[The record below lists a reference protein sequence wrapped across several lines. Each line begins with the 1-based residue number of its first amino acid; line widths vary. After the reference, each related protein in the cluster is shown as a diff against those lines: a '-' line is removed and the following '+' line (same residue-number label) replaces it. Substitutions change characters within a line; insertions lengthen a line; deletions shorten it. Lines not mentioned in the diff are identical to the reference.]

1 MIPKSKD
8 QCPDQTMPTTDTSC
22 RESPVIAPD
31 PASSRDLTALLASAS
46 VEVSSR
52 GHQLSELRDNFRPG
66 TDVTITFLPG
76 DNYRHNV
83 DTAAALRR
91 AGFNPVPHMAAREMP
106 SREALD
112 DFLARA
118 RGEAEVKRIV
128 LIAGDVAAAK
138 GPFKSSLDVCASGLI
153 EARGITAVSVAG
165 HPEGHPYLET
175 ADALK
180 VLEAWR
186 DWGRQT
192 KNRVDVLTQ
201 FCFESAPILGWID
214 ELDRRGIGLPVIV
227 GLAGPATPATLT
239 KFALRCGIGNSM
251 RSLRSQIGR
260 FGRLLTDTGP
270 DDVVRGLQSAP
281 QAATAPIA
289 GFHLFPFGGLRKAGG
304 WLRAYRQETLR
315 QIEQAASGSS
325 SQNP

>member
-1 MIPKSKD
+1 MTATD
-8 QCPDQTMPTTDTSC
+8 Q
-22 RESPVIAPD
+22 
-31 PASSRDLTALLASAS
+31 ASSRKLAGLLSSAS

-52 GHQLSELRDNFRPG
+52 GHQLPELRDKFARG

-83 DTAAALRR
+83 ETASALRR
-91 AGFNPVPHMAAREMP
+91 AGYNPVPHIAAREMP

-118 RGEAEVKRIV
+118 RGEADVTRVV
-128 LIAGDVAAAK
+128 LIAGDLALAK
-138 GPFKSSLDVCASGLI
+138 GPFRSSLDVCASGLI
-153 EARGITAVSVAG
+153 EARGILSVSVAG
-165 HPEGHPYLET
+165 HPEGHPYLS
-175 ADALK
+175 AANAFK

-186 DWGRQT
+186 DWGQLT
-192 KNRVDVLTQ
+192 KIRVDVVTQ
-201 FCFESAPILGWID
+201 FCFESAPILGWIG
-214 ELDRRGIGLPVIV
+214 ELDARGISLPVIV

-270 DDVVRGLQSAP
+270 DDVIRGLQSAP
-281 QAATAPIA
+281 KAATAPIA
-289 GFHLFPFGGLRKAGG
+289 GFHLFPFGGLRKAGE
-304 WLRAYRQETLR
+304 WLRSYRQQTLR
-315 QIEQAASGSS
+315 QMEQATSGTGP
-325 SQNP
+325 QNP